1 MGGDKGMK
9 KQEETIVWQ
18 KNALSSTGDKE
29 KRKGVCALE
38 QLVFYGLLFASAMCM
53 AEDLYSGIIPSWMAF
68 LPLGMLLL
76 ISVALNAAFS
86 GRQYR
91 KVRFL
96 GNTALLLLAAIQAYL
111 FYQKNKD
118 GLKAGMASI
127 AENYLKMW
135 NYYYGTGF
143 LVSGGDTSE
152 VKTAAGFVLF
162 LVLAFLLFLTGS
174 IGRKRIFTVLPAAV
188 LISGLL
194 VGYAPG
200 YLGLSLFLSGLLFDA
215 AVIKQPGQEA
225 KKAVFILAAVVV
237 FTGGFVLFQKPA
249 EHLIRMEKPLNAFQR
264 ELEQE
269 LKMVGSS
276 LISWNTQD
284 GTVDN
289 HTPKYRK
296 KEVMKVHLNRSY
308 GGARLYL
315 RGYYGSIYENGV
327 WKNEEAAF
335 AKACAEHGISEAD
348 GAYDLAQLP
357 HLYQSDVRMGNTKV
371 TCQISYTGIQDTYT
385 YLPYGMNFSKLDE
398 ALLWSGDYNLK
409 KSKKR
414 ETISAEGTILCLTP
428 DECPTSSIETILGS
442 YDMMLT
448 GNTGGIWREEE
459 EFFSWY
465 NKYVM
470 EHNMTV
476 PKEEKAVK
484 ALAEEI
490 REEKEAFE
498 ERDDYTSYYDSDDTA
513 SVNAERAKYVRYV
526 QNTLSD
532 LGTYSL
538 ELDSARG
545 EDPVQYFLETSH
557 RGYCVHFASAGVFLL
572 RELGVPARFVTGYVT
587 QPDGTEADTNDI
599 LTNTDYTVLDSSAHA
614 WAEVYYDD
622 YGWVPAEMTPG
633 YQSGVSKYPTE
644 WTKEEAQRYQQ
655 TGQNPVQPDTESE
668 QSAQNGETQT
678 TDTSAIDTMEELKKQ
693 EALGEESKMMEQK
706 KKAEN
711 AKTKAQ
717 NKVEAFLS
725 EKTKSGTGR
734 VVSGLLGVLLVAF
747 AVLFGRF
754 LFAAEKNARTLR
766 FAKRLD
772 KWMKHAQYEKA
783 VQQMN
788 RRLYE
793 LLKKKCRLKT
803 EPDDAGYLCLL
814 QEQFA
819 EVSKE
824 EWKQYMDIARKAAF
838 ANGKVTREDVEICLC
853 IYKKV
858 VCRNSK

>member
-1 MGGDKGMK
+1 MGITRGMK
-9 KQEETIVWQ
+9 KQAETIAWQ
-18 KNALSSTGDKE
+18 KTALNRTGDKE
-29 KRKGVCALE
+29 KRKWVCALE
-38 QLVFYGLLFASAMCM
+38 LLIFYGLLFASAMCM
-53 AEDLYSGIIPSWMAF
+53 AEDIYTGIVPSWTAF
-68 LPLGMLLL
+68 LPLGMILL
-76 ISVALNAAFS
+76 ISVALNTAFS
-86 GRQYR
+86 GKQYL

-96 GNTALLLLAAIQAYL
+96 GNTGLLLLAAIQAYL
-111 FYQKNKD
+111 FYRKNKEELEA
-118 GLKAGMASI
+118 GLISI
-127 AENYLKMW
+127 AENYFKMW

-143 LVSGGDTSE
+143 SVSGGDASA
-152 VKTAAGFVLF
+152 VKPAAGFVLF
-162 LVLAFLLFLTGS
+162 LALAFLLFLAGI
-174 IGRKRIFTVLPAAV
+174 IGRKRVFTVLPAVV

-200 YLGLSLFLSGLLFDA
+200 YLGLSLFLSGFLFDA
-215 AVIKQPGQEA
+215 AVIKQPGQET
-225 KKAVFILAAVVV
+225 KKAVFILAAAAVV
-237 FTGGFVLFQKPA
+237 FTGVFVFFQKPA
-249 EHLIRMEKPLNAFQR
+249 EQLVRMEKPLNAFQR

-269 LKMVGSS
+269 IKTMGSS
-276 LISWNTQD
+276 LFSWNTQD

-289 HTPKYRK
+289 HTPKYRN

-315 RGYYGSIYENGV
+315 RGYYGSVYENGV
-327 WKNEEAAF
+327 WKNEEDAF
-335 AKACAEHGISEAD
+335 AKACAAHGISEAD
-348 GAYDLAQLP
+348 GAYDLAQFP

-371 TCQISYTGIQDTYT
+371 TCQISYTGIHDTYA

-409 KSKKR
+409 KSKKC
-414 ETISAEGTILCLTP
+414 ETISAEGTTLCLTP
-428 DECPTSSIETILGS
+428 DEQPTSSIETILGS

-490 REEKEAFE
+490 RAKKEAFE
-498 ERDDYTSYYDSDDTA
+498 ERDDYTAYYDSDDTA
-513 SVNAERAKYVRYV
+513 SVNAERAKYVSYV

-532 LGTYSL
+532 LGIYSL

-587 QPDGTEADTNDI
+587 QPDGAEGDTNDI
-599 LTNTDYTVLDSSAHA
+599 LTNVDYTVLDSGAHA
-614 WAEVYYDD
+614 WVEVYYDD

-644 WTKEEAQRYQQ
+644 WTKEEAKRYQQ
-655 TGQNPVQPDTESE
+655 TGQNPVQPDTESD
-668 QSAQNGETQT
+668 QSVQTGETQT
-678 TDTSAIDTMEELKKQ
+678 TDTDTMEGQQALEQ
-693 EALGEESKMMEQK
+693 ESQMMEQK

-711 AKTKAQ
+711 AQTKTQ
-717 NKVEAFLS
+717 NGTEAFRS

-734 VVSGLLGVLLVAF
+734 VVSGLLGVLL
-747 AVLFGRF
+747 AVFVLFFGRF
-754 LFAAEKNARTLR
+754 LFAAEKNARALR
-766 FAKRLD
+766 FAKHLD
-772 KWMKHAQYEKA
+772 KRMKHAQYEEA
-783 VQQMN
+783 VQQIN

-793 LLKKKCRLKT
+793 LLKKKCHLKT

-819 EVSKE
+819 EVSQE
-824 EWKQYMDIARKAAF
+824 EWEQYMDVARKAAF
-838 ANGKVTREDVEICLC
+838 AKGKVTREEAEVCLH
-853 IYKKV
+853 IYRKV